1 MSLSEFDKDDVKIP
15 DKTMIEHD
23 IAALLYL
30 LIEEHIKRISI
41 CI

>member
-1 MSLSEFDKDDVKIP
+1 MSLSEFDKDDVKIKP
-15 DKTMIEHD
+15 WLNMT
-23 IAALLYL
+23 AALLYL